1 MSSRYGR
8 KKRSIDRAAI
18 AELEQNNKRLKA
30 AEQNARMRAFSAENK
45 LHEAA
50 AIAFENFA
58 KQQGYIDSIMRQA
71 IQRMADKFG
80 EEILP
85 YARQIM
91 EADHRREPIRFAALN
106 EWRSA
111 DITRIRIE
119 IPAIC
124 CEFAL
129 TQGF

>member
-1 MSSRYGR
+1 MSSRFGR
-8 KKRSIDRAAI
+8 KKRRADRAVI
-18 AELEQNNKRLKA
+18 VELEKNNRRLKA
-30 AEQNARMRAFSAENK
+30 AEEDARMRAFSAENK

-58 KQQGYIDSIMRQA
+58 KQRGYIDSIMRQA
-71 IQRMADKFG
+71 SQRMADKFS

-85 YARQIM
+85 YAKKIM